1 MKGFSK
7 NMNNNLLNQDNI
19 ISVVS
24 RVSLITRQAKS
35 GSDFTILTLRFKNG
49 LEIDFF
55 VDKKDKFGLQDAI
68 SKISQSEKM
77 DSILNEG

>member
-1 MKGFSK
+1 MKGFPK

-19 ISVVS
+19 ISAVS

-55 VDKKDKFGLQDAI
+55 VDKKDKFGLQDVI

-77 DSILNEG
+77 ESILNEG